1 MDSDQLATARL
12 AAVFGFSISN
22 RMEESRS
29 RRLDKKVKGMMTE
42 RL

>member
-1 MDSDQLATARL
+1 MDSDQLAIARL
-12 AAVFGFSISN
+12 AAVFGFLISN

-29 RRLDKKVKGMMTE
+29 LDKRVKGMMTE